1 MSVQIKI
8 LAIGKLKKLYLQK
21 GILDYCDRLKH
32 YCKVEIVEL
41 KEPTKP
47 SKTSDIQILRLE
59 SEKFVSKTHS
69 KDFVISLDR
78 KGEMLD
84 SKGLPHLLQNCMN
97 QNRNALTFVIGGE
110 VGLDREI

>member
-8 LAIGKLKKLYLQK
+8 LAIEKLKKLYLQK

-41 KEPTKP
+41 KEPTKS

-59 SEKFVSKTHS
+59 SENLFQKL
-69 KDFVISLDR
+69 IR
-78 KGEMLD
+78 KIWSFHWIE
-84 SKGLPHLLQNCMN
+84 KGRC
-97 QNRNALTFVIGGE
+97 
-110 VGLDREI
+110 